1 MVKNLLDNAGDTG
14 SIPGSGRSPV
24 GGNSSP
30 LQYSF
35 LRNLMDKGAW
45 QARVHGVS
53 ESDTAEQADDN
64 NENIG
69 DFSQSSVSQQQNW
82 VSFKLSSVQFSHIRL
97 FATPWIAACQ
107 ASLSIT
113 NSQSL
118 FKLMFIESVMPSNHL
133 ILSSPSPPAF
143 SLSQHQDIFQ

>member
-1 MVKNLLDNAGDTG
+1 MEELGV
-14 SIPGSGRSPV
+14 
-24 GGNSSP
+24 
-30 LQYSF
+30 LQSWGC
-35 LRNLMDKGAW
+35 K
-45 QARVHGVS
+45 

-113 NSQSL
+113 NPQSL